1 MNLLNLPGLCLC
13 QASKEAAVKQKTSK
27 KSSQAQELSAADG
40 DLQNTQKEL
49 DAANAYYEKLRPDC
63 VDTGVAYAERKA
75 QREQEM
81 KDLKEALEM
90 LENVAVSGGP
100 AVAQNSRKLAE
111 CAVLSLLIPAY
122 GTLRV
127 NRGRPRGS
135 AVLAATRA
143 EHGIA
148 LVCPGAMEQNVAGLT
163 DRRFEGQIVKY
174 LMDKGFGFIRCQ
186 ELRQRFPDRDIF
198 VHQKQLGNFKEGENV
213 SFGVFLNR
221 DGKPQATELA
231 YLNGSGGQQPAQQD
245 QQSMQHGMQSGN
257 QQYGNQQYSNQQYGS
272 QQYGNQQYGNQQYGN
287 QQYGNQQ
294 YGNQQYGNQ
303 QYGSQQYGNQY
314 GNQQYG
320 NQYGNQQYGNQY
332 GNQQYGNQYGNQQGM
347 QAIGGRSLNC
357 FHGLAGYSGWH
368 QQPQEEESTH
378 EVEVPK
384 DLVSQFEGGR
394 LHQLKQMAGGD
405 ISVTFQTKA
414 DHNNPVAVVK
424 GPKASASLGAIL
436 LMQDRP
442 FLEER
447 VMRPRPYTGVRFDR
461 CGSVWSQRPN

>member
-1 MNLLNLPGLCLC
+1 
-13 QASKEAAVKQKTSK
+13 
-27 KSSQAQELSAADG
+27 
-40 DLQNTQKEL
+40 
-49 DAANAYYEKLRPDC
+49 
-63 VDTGVAYAERKA
+63 VDV
-75 QREQEM
+75 
-81 KDLKEALEM
+81 
-90 LENVAVSGGP
+90 
-100 AVAQNSRKLAE
+100 
-111 CAVLSLLIPAY
+111 
-122 GTLRV
+122 
-127 NRGRPRGS
+127 
-135 AVLAATRA
+135 ATRA

-231 YLNGSGGQQPAQQD
+231 YLNGSGGQQTPQQD
-245 QQSMQHGMQSGN
+245 QHGMQQGMQSGN
-257 QQYGNQQYSNQQYGS
+257 QQYGNQQYSNQQQYGGQQYGSQQYGS

-287 QQYGNQQ
+287 QQYGSQQ
-294 YGNQQYGNQ
+294 YGNQYGSQ

-332 GNQQYGNQYGNQQGM
+332 GNQHGM
-347 QAIGGRSLNC
+347 QGQQ
-357 FHGLAGYSGWH
+357 AGYSEW
-368 QQPQEEESTH
+368 PQEEEITH

-405 ISVTFQTKA
+405 IQVTFQTKS

-424 GPKASASLGAIL
+424 GPKAGHLPAPAGWLFCLADDVSCISH
-436 LMQDRP
+436 
-442 FLEER
+442 
-447 VMRPRPYTGVRFDR
+447 
-461 CGSVWSQRPN
+461 C